1 MSLNR
6 QSISVGPTTISA
18 QNTFSAPLFIPGGID
33 FTMKITGT
41 AGSTVTLQ
49 KSEGPQEPT
58 DGDFVDVNDFVNYKV
73 YADKN
78 STEGW
83 FRVGVKTGNYSTN
96 AIVSL
101 NRSNG

>member
-18 QNTFSAPLFIPGGID
+18 QNTFSAPLFIPGGTD

-49 KSEGPQEPT
+49 KAETSAEPT

-78 STEGW
+78 ATEGW
-83 FRVGVKTGNYSTN
+83 FRVGVKTGNHSTN